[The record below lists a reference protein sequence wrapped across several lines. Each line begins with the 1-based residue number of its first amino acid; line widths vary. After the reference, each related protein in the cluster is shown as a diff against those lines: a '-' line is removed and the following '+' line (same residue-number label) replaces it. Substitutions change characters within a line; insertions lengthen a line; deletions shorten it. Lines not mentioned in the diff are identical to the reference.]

1 MTVKELKNWL
11 SCCADDMEVKVAI
24 DSMIRPLTKVTF
36 GVDMDTNK
44 CSVWLCDDERFHR
57 NNSIVLHNN
66 YLKYT
71 KVD

>member
-11 SCCADDMEVKVAI
+11 SCYADDMEVEVAI

-44 CSVWLCDDERFHR
+44 CSVWLCDDERFQR
-57 NNSIVLHNN
+57 NNSIELQNN

-71 KVD
+71 KED

>member
-11 SCCADDMEVKVAI
+11 SCYADDMEVKVAI
-24 DSMIRPLTKVTF
+24 DSMIRPLTTVTF

-44 CSVWLCDDERFHR
+44 CSVWLCDDERFQR
-57 NNSIVLHNN
+57 NNSIELQNN

-71 KVD
+71 KED